1 MSTNKYNIKTSC
13 DSDKCSFRDV
23 IFDTFS
29 FITCD
34 GCKTEVSKELVEYKS
49 RPKEEQI
56 QIEHN
61 TNNEEF
67 EDMLD
72 MFDFWSRSQ

>member
-1 MSTNKYNIKTSC
+1 MSKYDVKNSC

-23 IFDTFS
+23 VFNTFS

-34 GCKTEVSKELVEYKS
+34 GCKQEVTKELVEYKKN
-49 RPKEEQI
+49 PPPVTVQ
-56 QIEHN
+56 HN

-67 EDMLD
+67 EDMFE
-72 MFDFWSRSQ
+72 MFDFWSQSQ